1 MRRLVFALVGLI
13 LAGAAVFFVATMPRG
28 LPAAELAALPAGDA
42 GRGEAVFWA
51 GGCESCHAADKAEG
65 EARLRLGGGRV
76 LDTPFGGFSVP
87 NISPDP
93 ADGIGGWTVAD
104 FANALLRGISPE
116 GRHYYPAF
124 PYASFTRMTHGDV
137 ADLWAFMQTLPP
149 VSGKAPPNDLR
160 FPFSFR
166 RGVGLWKLAFLSA
179 APVVSVDTRD
189 PAIARGQYLVEGP
202 GHCGECHT
210 PRNFAGAMETGRWL
224 AGAPA
229 PEGRGRVPDITP
241 GEGGIGDWSAEDIAY
256 FLEAGFTP
264 DFDTAGGS
272 MVAVQRNI
280 AMLPGSD
287 RTAIAHY
294 LKAVPPQPAAQ
305 ETPGRPLNRRFG
317 PFRRGLFSERSRRW
331 WGRPHLAPHRS
342 TRRPSWDGQAR

>member
-1 MRRLVFALVGLI
+1 M
-13 LAGAAVFFVATMPRG
+13 ATWPTS
-28 LPAAELAALPAGDA
+28 
-42 GRGEAVFWA
+42 GR
-51 GGCESCHAADKAEG
+51 SC
-65 EARLRLGGGRV
+65 R
-76 LDTPFGGFSVP
+76 
-87 NISPDP
+87 
-93 ADGIGGWTVAD
+93 
-104 FANALLRGISPE
+104 
-116 GRHYYPAF
+116 
-124 PYASFTRMTHGDV
+124 
-137 ADLWAFMQTLPP
+137 TLPP

-189 PAIARGQYLVEGP
+189 PSIARGQYLVEGP

-210 PRNFAGAMETGRWL
+210 PRNFAGAMETRRWL

-305 ETPGRPLNRRFG
+305 EPPADR
-317 PFRRGLFSERSRRW
+317 
-331 WGRPHLAPHRS
+331 
-342 TRRPSWDGQAR
+342 